1 MKREKTERKYWNMQN
16 DLRKKVDSGNL
27 ENLTKASF
35 RSVCAVGMELLK
47 KHVASTVLKEVADYF
62 KALGFMVTM
71 DFDNVNYV
79 IVEV

>member
-1 MKREKTERKYWNMQN
+1 MRRGKIERKYRNMQN
-16 DLRKKVDSGNL
+16 DLRKKLDSGNL

-47 KHVASTVLKEVADYF
+47 KRVASTVLKEVADYF
-62 KALGFMVTM
+62 KAFGFMVTM